1 VLNGVAKLTL
11 DDKGRIAF
19 PSRYREGLMG
29 ECAGNM
35 VMTVDHEDRLII
47 YPLYEWEKVEIKL
60 QKLSSFKKAEAKIKR
75 LYLGHAH
82 DCKMDKNGR
91 MTIPPY
97 LREKTKLEKQV
108 VLLGVGNKFELWDDS
123 SWEKEWEN
131 DDSDIEITEE
141 LQSLSL

>member
-1 VLNGVAKLTL
+1 MLNGVAKLTL

-19 PSRYREGLMG
+19 PSRYRESLMD

-60 QKLSSFKKAEAKIKR
+60 QKLSSFKKSEAKIKR

-82 DCKMDKNGR
+82 DCKNDNTSLFNRKN
-91 MTIPPY
+91 
-97 LREKTKLEKQV
+97 KT
-108 VLLGVGNKFELWDDS
+108 
-123 SWEKEWEN
+123 
-131 DDSDIEITEE
+131 
-141 LQSLSL
+141 

>member
-1 VLNGVAKLTL
+1 MLNGVAKLTL

-19 PSRYREGLMG
+19 PSRYRENLME

-47 YPLYEWEKVEIKL
+47 YPHYEWEKVEITL
-60 QKLSSFKKAEAKIKR
+60 QKLSSFKKAEARIKR

-91 MTIPPY
+91 ITIPPY
-97 LREKTKLEKQV
+97 LREKTKLEKKV

-123 SWEKEWEN
+123 SWEQEWES

-141 LQSLSL
+141 LESLSL

>member
-19 PSRYREGLMG
+19 PSRYRENLMD
-29 ECAGNM
+29 ECGANM
-35 VMTVDHEDRLII
+35 VMTVDHENRLII
-47 YPLYEWEKVEIKL
+47 YPYHEWEKVEIKL

-91 MTIPPY
+91 ITIPPY
-97 LREKTKLEKQV
+97 LREKTNLEKQV
-108 VLLGVGNKFELWDDS
+108 VLLGVGNKFELWDDE
-123 SWEKEWEN
+123 SWEREWET
-131 DDSDIEITEE
+131 DDNDIELTEE
-141 LQSLSL
+141 LEALSL